1 MKYTQE
7 QRDKLEFRLEKD
19 FQRYVV
25 KILRGIEGL
34 CLFNIHGDRYN
45 VGIPDLL
52 GCYAGKF
59 FAIELKIKNNK
70 PTELQKVRL
79 QEIETAG
86 GVQGVAY
93 NWGDVKEILKKVGLR
108 LDGK

>member
-1 MKYTQE
+1 M
-7 QRDKLEFRLEKD
+7 
-19 FQRYVV
+19 
-25 KILRGIEGL
+25 
-34 CLFNIHGDRYN
+34 
-45 VGIPDLL
+45 GIPDLL
-52 GCYAGKF
+52 GCYDGKF

-93 NWGDVKEILKKVGLR
+93 NWGEEEILKKSWIKTRRQINFVVFYKCTKRGGTDCELKTKSRSMATLERCELR
-108 LDGK
+108 VKCTGEA

>member
-1 MKYTQE
+1 MKYTEE
-7 QRDKLEFRLEKD
+7 QREKLEFRLEKD
-19 FQRYVV
+19 LQKYVV
-25 KILRGIEGL
+25 GRLREIGGL

-52 GCYAGKF
+52 GCYDGKF
-59 FAIELKIKNNK
+59 FAIELKVKNNK

-79 QEIETAG
+79 QEIEKAG

-93 NWGDVKEILKKVGLR
+93 NWGEVKEILKKVGLR
-108 LDGK
+108 LDDK

>member
-25 KILRGIEGL
+25 KTLRGIEGL

-52 GCYAGKF
+52 GCYDGKF
-59 FAIELKIKNNK
+59 FAIELKVKNNK

-79 QEIETAG
+79 QEIETA
-86 GVQGVAY
+86 VVCR
-93 NWGDVKEILKKVGLR
+93 V
-108 LDGK
+108 